1 VTDDAGPDP
10 KESMINASQT
20 HQAADDE
27 GTTMTPE
34 TILSAIV
41 ELASDRMAQDI
52 VSMDLR
58 AMSGFADYFV
68 ICSGR
73 SDRQCKAIHDAI
85 HLGMKSEHGLL
96 PGRVEGLPEGRW
108 ILMDYLDVVVHV
120 FTPETRERYRLEQLW
135 GEAPSTRL
143 ESAATDA

>member
-1 VTDDAGPDP
+1 M
-10 KESMINASQT
+10 SNAPQM
-20 HQAADDE
+20 HQAAGDE
-27 GTTMTPE
+27 DSTMTPE
-34 TILSAIV
+34 AMLSAIV
-41 ELASDRMAQDI
+41 ELSVDRKAQDI

-58 AMSGFADYFV
+58 AISGFADYFL

-85 HLGMKSEHGLL
+85 HLGMKTNHGLL
-96 PGRVEGLPEGRW
+96 PSRVEGLSEGRW

-135 GEAPSTRL
+135 GEAPATRL
-143 ESAATDA
+143 DVAATDA

>member
-1 VTDDAGPDP
+1 VIHDDTHT
-10 KESMINASQT
+10 KESMINAPQMHPAT
-20 HQAADDE
+20 GDE
-27 GTTMTPE
+27 RSSMTPE
-34 TILSAIV
+34 TILSSIV
-41 ELASDRMAQDI
+41 ELASDRKAQEI

-58 AMSGFADYFV
+58 AIAGFADYFV

-85 HLGMKSEHGLL
+85 HLGMKTEHGLL
-96 PGRVEGLPEGRW
+96 PSRVEGLTEGRW

-143 ESAATDA
+143 EPAATDA

>member
-1 VTDDAGPDP
+1 MNDADTHH
-10 KESMINASQT
+10 KESMINAPQT
-20 HQAADDE
+20 QPAADE
-27 GTTMTPE
+27 QGSGMTPE
-34 TILSAIV
+34 SILSAIV
-41 ELASDRMAQDI
+41 DLASDRKAQDI

-58 AMSGFADYFV
+58 AMSGFADYFL

-85 HLGMKSEHGLL
+85 HLGMKSEYGLL
-96 PGRVEGLPEGRW
+96 PSRVEGVSEGRW

-135 GEAPSTRL
+135 GEAPSTPF
-143 ESAATDA
+143 EVATTEA

>member
-1 VTDDAGPDP
+1 MSNAPQTQPVADEAGS
-10 KESMINASQT
+10 EI
-20 HQAADDE
+20 
-27 GTTMTPE
+27 TPE
-34 TILSAIV
+34 TLLSDVV
-41 ELASDRMAQDI
+41 EMACDRKAEEI
-52 VSMDLR
+52 VSLDLR
-58 AMSGFADYFV
+58 AMGGFADYFL

-85 HLGMKSEHGLL
+85 HLGMKSRHGIL
-96 PGRVEGLPEGRW
+96 PSRVEGQTEGRW

-143 ESAATDA
+143 EPAAADA

>member
-1 VTDDAGPDP
+1 MSDADSHH
-10 KESMINASQT
+10 KESMINAPQT
-20 HQAADDE
+20 QPAADEE
-27 GTTMTPE
+27 GSVMTPE
-34 TILSAIV
+34 ALLSAIV
-41 ELASDRMAQDI
+41 DLASDRKAQDI

-58 AMSGFADYFV
+58 EISGFADYFL

-96 PGRVEGLPEGRW
+96 PSRVEGLTEGRW

-143 ESAATDA
+143 EAASADA